1 MKKALKFSVPEQKR
15 VRMIVNTD
23 CKNEADDQFA
33 LAHHLMTPMF
43 DVKGIIACH
52 FEANPRYGKGN
63 SMQASYDE
71 IMLMLDLMELTG
83 EYPVL
88 KGAQYPLPDEKTP
101 VPSEGARLIIE
112 EAMKDDPRPLFVAF
126 QGAITDLAAAILME
140 PRIVGR
146 LTAIWIGGGA
156 YPQGGSEFNLMN
168 DINAANVVF
177 DSGVSLWQ
185 VPKNV
190 YKMLNLSLS
199 ELQARVAPCGR
210 VGEYLF
216 RQMVEFN
223 DSLGDRA
230 RWPHGETWCIGDQP
244 TIGLLLE
251 DKDNDHYTMRHAPR
265 VNPDCTYALRDDS
278 PMIRVY
284 HTTDV
289 RLTLEDFYCKLKLF
303 FGD

>member
-1 MKKALKFSVPEQKR
+1 MKDALKFTVPAQKR

-43 DVKGIIACH
+43 DIKGIIAAH
-52 FEANPRYGKGN
+52 FETNKRFGEGKT
-63 SMQASYDE
+63 MQASYDE

-83 EYPVL
+83 KYPVL
-88 KGAQYPLPDEKTP
+88 PGAKGPMPDEKTP
-101 VPSEGARLIIE
+101 VESEGARLIIE
-112 EAMKDDPRPLFVAF
+112 EALKDDERPLFVAF
-126 QGAITDLAAAILME
+126 QGTITDLASAILME

-156 YPQGGSEFNLMN
+156 YPKGEQEFNLMQ

-177 DSGVSLWQ
+177 SSGIDLWQ

-190 YKMLNLSLS
+190 YKMLNLSLA
-199 ELQARVAPCGR
+199 ELQHRVAPCGR
-210 VGEYLF
+210 VGAYLF
-216 RQMVEFN
+216 KQMVELN
-223 DSLGDRA
+223 DLLADRP
-230 RWPHGETWCIGDQP
+230 WPHGETWSIGDQP
-244 TIGLLLE
+244 TIGVLLE
-251 DKDNDHYTMRHAPR
+251 DKNNDHYTMMHAPR
-265 VNPDCTYALRDDS
+265 VDAQCRYILRDDS

-289 RLTLEDFYCKLKLF
+289 WLTLEDFYAKLALF
-303 FGD
+303 YGD